1 MNDLI
6 KSLLERNGLSRDTVI
21 TAYHMIKDAQG
32 RSYRRCDQFVM
43 MDVVRLGEDYQ
54 FRLKNIV
61 GNATC
66 TVWAA
71 DIVALDGM
79 DPIRYVDIYDINPDG
94 SAKKI
99 GKKRG
104 RKPKALKI

>member
-6 KSLLERNGLSRDTVI
+6 SSLLERQGLTADTVI
-21 TAYHMIKDAQG
+21 TAYHITKDGQG

-43 MDVVRLGEDYQ
+43 TDVVRLGEDYQ
-54 FRLKNIV
+54 LKLKNIV
-61 GNATC
+61 GNGMVTI
-66 TVWAA
+66 WAR

-79 DPIRYVDIYDINPDG
+79 DPVRYLDIYDINPDG
-94 SAKKI
+94 SAKKV

-104 RKPKALKI
+104 RKPKLARF

>member
-6 KSLLERNGLSRDTVI
+6 KSLLERNGLSNDTVI
-21 TAYHMIKDAQG
+21 TAYHMIKDGQG
-32 RSYRRCDQFVM
+32 RSHRRCDHFLMAGVT
-43 MDVVRLGEDYQ
+43 RFGEEYQ
-54 FRLKNIV
+54 FRLKNMV
-61 GNATC
+61 GNSMI
-66 TVWAA
+66 TVWAT

-79 DPIRYVDIYDINPDG
+79 DPVRYVDIYDINPDG

-104 RKPKALKI
+104 RKPKVSII